1 MAHRATPRDTSFLMT
16 PHLSDNRDVTSRE
29 LANSVCDTL
38 RRNGYQALLVG
49 GCVRDLLL
57 GREPADF
64 DVATDAPPEAVMS
77 LFPESI
83 GVGAQFGVIL
93 VPRDGLKVEVA
104 TFRSDIGYSD
114 GRHPD
119 RVVYSTTAKEDVLR
133 RDFTINGL
141 LMQHDTGEA
150 LDFVGGQADLK
161 AGIVRAIGEPSE
173 RFAEDKL
180 RMLRAVRF
188 AARFRFTIE
197 PATFAA
203 IHRHAA
209 EIGQVSAERIR
220 DELTKLLTEGAARR
234 GFELLD
240 DAGLLRQLL
249 PEIAA
254 MKGVEQPP
262 QFHPEGDVWIH
273 TRLMIEQ
280 LPAGCSPTLAWGV
293 LLHDVGKPPTFKPA
307 AETGDRIRFDGH
319 VDVGLRMAEDICR
332 RLRFSNEEMEQIVA
346 FVANHMR
353 FKDVEQMRASTL
365 KRFVRLP
372 HFDEHLELHRLD
384 CLSSHRQ
391 LQSYEFVR
399 RFLANTPPEQVR
411 PPRLLTG
418 DDLKRM
424 GYAPGP
430 LFSEI
435 LRSLEDAQ
443 LEGQVQDKEAAVE
456 FVCSRFRNPGRGI
469 KESSGMGS

>member
-1 MAHRATPRDTSFLMT
+1 MT
-16 PHLSDNRDVTSRE
+16 AQLSDNREVTPRD
-29 LANSVCDTL
+29 LANSVCDKL
-38 RRNGYQALLVG
+38 RRNGYQALFVG

-64 DVATDAPPEAVMS
+64 DVTTDAPPERVMS
-77 LFPESI
+77 LFPESV
-83 GVGAQFGVIL
+83 GVGAQFGVVF

-104 TFRSDIGYSD
+104 TFRSDVGYSD

-119 RVVYSTTAKEDVLR
+119 RVVYSTTAKEDVQR

-141 LMQHDTGEA
+141 LMRHDTAEV

-161 AGIVRAIGEPSE
+161 TGILRAIGEPSR

-188 AARFRFTIE
+188 AARFRFIIE
-197 PATFAA
+197 PATLVA
-203 IHRHAA
+203 IRRHAA
-209 EIGQVSAERIR
+209 EIGQVSAERLH

-240 DAGLLRQLL
+240 DTGLLQQLL

-262 QFHPEGDVWIH
+262 EFHPEGDVWIH

-293 LLHDVGKPPTFKPA
+293 LLHDVGKPPSFKPVS
-307 AETGDRIRFDGH
+307 ETGDRIRFDGH
-319 VDVGLRMAEDICR
+319 VDVGVRMAEDICR
-332 RLRFSNEEMEQIVA
+332 RLRFSNEETEQITA
-346 FVANHMR
+346 LVANHMR
-353 FKDVEQMRASTL
+353 FKDVAQMRTSTL

-372 HFDEHLELHRLD
+372 RFDEHLELHRLD
-384 CLSSHRQ
+384 CLSSHRR
-391 LQSYEFVR
+391 LESYGFVQ
-399 RFLANTPPEQVR
+399 RFLADTPPDQVH

-418 DDLKRM
+418 DDLQQM
-424 GYAPGP
+424 GYVPGP

-443 LEGQVQDKEAAVE
+443 LEGRVKNKEGAAEYVVKQ
-456 FVCSRFRNPGRGI
+456 FGNPV
-469 KESSGMGS
+469 K